1 MLTFCSRS
9 VQEAP
14 LCVSRLCLTRG
25 IMGVEVHSI
34 QECGF
39 DEGMW
44 LFAVVALSQLE
55 THLWASWQIKAAP
68 SSPGLLQSIYISP

>member
-1 MLTFCSRS
+1 
-9 VQEAP
+9 
-14 LCVSRLCLTRG
+14 
-25 IMGVEVHSI
+25 MGVEVHSI